1 MTMTD
6 RREDILFWKNLAL
19 YLADCHAATFF
30 HEGSLK
36 SCSKS
41 SRARF
46 KLICERALNAI
57 EGGAQSKI
65 GSESSVAE
73 RLRKVVSEHD

>member
-1 MTMTD
+1 MTD
-6 RREDILFWKNLAL
+6 RRDDILFWKNLAL

-46 KLICERALNAI
+46 KMICERALNAI
-57 EGGAQSKI
+57 ADGIPSKI
-65 GSESSVAE
+65 CSESGVAE
-73 RLRKVVSEHD
+73 RLRKVASEHD